1 MTFYKHRH
9 NQKHINARTDGL
21 FSFTFVK
28 QTSPQERNIFL
39 MPIRIGQA
47 LTNITKYRQ
56 EIASIVL
63 LRLYFFYKGDSKKA
77 THNNIYPVLVNLSRT
92 VWVFFVLGFLLWCH
106 YIKIES
112 MFLPRWCQ
120 CKTVLQGNNESL
132 MVLVF
137 PTADSHTR
145 SDE

>member
-63 LRLYFFYKGDSKKA
+63 LRLYFFIKEIQKKPP
-77 THNNIYPVLVNLSRT
+77 TIIYTQFWSICLGRCGSFLFLCSYFGAIISR
-92 VWVFFVLGFLLWCH
+92 LN
-106 YIKIES
+106 
-112 MFLPRWCQ
+112 Q
-120 CKTVLQGNNESL
+120 CFSL
-132 MVLVF
+132 DGANVRLYYRETMKV
-137 PTADSHTR
+137 
-145 SDE
+145 